1 MRRAIRSRAIGVPML
16 LALCGGVPA
25 AFDAH
30 AAAPGNPPTSPTS
43 PTSRQAPSWGA
54 IAAKPGAHGYAFNQ
68 NSRATAERLAR
79 AQCDQAA
86 GRAGAAGTCEVR
98 AYFDRS
104 CGALATGNFGEW
116 GAAYAAT
123 ADAAGKAAVAQCDS
137 HLPTEPCKLAVSV
150 CSLP

>member
-1 MRRAIRSRAIGVPML
+1 MIRAVRSMAARVLAT

-25 AFDAH
+25 VFG
-30 AAAPGNPPTSPTS
+30 AAPASAPGTRS
-43 PTSRQAPSWGA
+43 APSWGA

-79 AQCDQAA
+79 VQCEQAA
-86 GRAGAAGTCEVR
+86 RRGGTSGTCEIR

-116 GAAYAAT
+116 GAAYALT
-123 ADAAGKAAVAQCDS
+123 ADAAGKAAVTQCDG
-137 HLPTEPCKLAVSV
+137 HLPTEPCRLAVAV

>member
-1 MRRAIRSRAIGVPML
+1 VRRMNRTFRSMAVRL
-16 LALCGGVPA
+16 LAALAVCSSVPT
-25 AFDAH
+25 FV
-30 AAAPGNPPTSPTS
+30 AAASGDRPTARP
-43 PTSRQAPSWGA
+43 APSWGA
-54 IAAKPGAHGYAFNQ
+54 IAAQPGAHGYAFNQ

-79 AQCDQAA
+79 AQCEQAA
-86 GRAGAAGTCEVR
+86 RRGGGVGTCEIR

-116 GAAYAAT
+116 GAAYALT

-137 HLPTEPCKLAVSV
+137 HLPTEPCKLAVSI